1 MNERLILIVDDEPDI
16 CGEISGYLSTKGY
29 QVIVAHNGEEAVK
42 LFRQHKP
49 ILVLSDYK
57 MPVMNGVELLKSI
70 KSVNKDIH
78 VVLMSG
84 AADGKIIVEAMKED
98 AFDFLVK
105 PIDLKNLLA
114 VIGSAISKTQ
124 SKMTQESIRRVSGTL
139 ISEVTE
145 IDEDIT
151 VLYFS
156 SDLDEH
162 TAPKYDMYIK
172 KLINERAT
180 KKSLIFYLKNV
191 KYINNIGLNLLINLS
206 DFIKDK
212 GYTLYLCSLSPQIDF
227 YLRSLGYLDYF
238 NVDISVDGIVERV
251 RLMKS

>member
-16 CGEISGYLSTKGY
+16 CGEIGGYLSTKGY
-29 QVIVAHNGEEAVK
+29 QVIVAHNGKDAVK
-42 LFRQHKP
+42 LFMQHKP

-57 MPVMNGVELLKSI
+57 MPVMNGIELLKSI
-70 KSVNKDIH
+70 KAMNKDIH

-98 AFDFLVK
+98 AFDFLAK
-105 PIDLKNLLA
+105 PIDLKNLLE
-114 VIGSAISKTQ
+114 VVSSAISKTL
-124 SKMTQESIRRVSGTL
+124 SRLTQESVRRVSGTF

-145 IDEDIT
+145 IEDDIT

-162 TAPKYDMYIK
+162 TSPKYDMYIK
-172 KLINERAT
+172 KLINEKAT
-180 KKSLIFYLKNV
+180 KKNMVFFLKSV
-191 KYINNIGLNLLINLS
+191 KYINNIGLNLLINLN
-206 DFIKDK
+206 DYIKEK
-212 GYTLYLCSLSPQIDF
+212 GYVLYLCSLSQQVDF

-238 NVDISVDGIVERV
+238 NFDNSVESIVERV
-251 RLMKS
+251 RILKG

>member
-29 QVIVAHNGEEAVK
+29 QVIVAHNGKDAVK
-42 LFRQHKP
+42 LFMQHKP
-49 ILVLSDYK
+49 ILILSDYK

-70 KSVNKDIH
+70 KAINKDIH

-84 AADGKIIVEAMKED
+84 AADGKTIVEAMKED
-98 AFDFLVK
+98 AFDFLAK
-105 PIDLKNLLA
+105 PIDLKNLLD
-114 VIGSAISKTQ
+114 VIGSAISKTL
-124 SKMTQESIRRVSGTL
+124 SRLTQESVRRVSGTF
-139 ISEVTE
+139 ISEVSE
-145 IDEDIT
+145 IDDDIT

-162 TAPKYDMYIK
+162 TSPKYDMYIK

-180 KKSLIFYLKNV
+180 KKNMIFFLKSV
-191 KYINNIGLNLLINLS
+191 KYINNIGLNLLINLN
-206 DFIKDK
+206 DYINDK
-212 GYTLYLCSLSPQIDF
+212 GYVLYLCSLSQQVDF

-238 NVDISVDGIVERV
+238 NVDNSLESIVERV
-251 RLMKS
+251 RIMKG